1 MQNFFDLYSIR
12 ARITP
17 AAIFMVPPLFL
28 FLAWWPYDYNEQ
40 VFSILTAVSLLVL
53 VLFSHFVRSSGQ
65 KAQILLYKK
74 WGGKLSVLALRHSN
88 SLIDNPVKQRC
99 HRILA
104 DKISDVVMPSKK
116 SEADNPTFADT
127 QYNIASEWLLSNTRD
142 RAKYP
147 LIFAE
152 NVNYGFRRNIYG
164 LKNYAII
171 LYLPI
176 LITNIVLLFEKYI
189 SADKNINSLDILST
203 ISCVFLLSTW
213 LLIVKSG
220 WVKEAADDFSI
231 QLFKACDSL

>member
-40 VFSILTAVSLLVL
+40 VFSILTAVSLLIL
-53 VLFSHFVRSSGQ
+53 VLFSHFIRSLGQ

-74 WGGKLSVLALRHSN
+74 WGGKPSVLALRHSN
-88 SLIDNPVKQRC
+88 SLIDNPVKQRY

-142 RAKYP
+142 RTKYP

-152 NVNYGFRRNIYG
+152 NANYGFRRNMYG
-164 LKNYAII
+164 LKKYAII

-176 LITNIVLLFEKYI
+176 LVTNIVLLFEKYI
-189 SADKNINSLDILST
+189 SDDKNINSLDILST
-203 ISCVFLLSTW
+203 ISCVFFLAIWIFIFKPS
-213 LLIVKSG
+213 
-220 WVKEAADDFSI
+220 WVKEAADDFCV
-231 QLFKACDSL
+231 QLYKTCDNL